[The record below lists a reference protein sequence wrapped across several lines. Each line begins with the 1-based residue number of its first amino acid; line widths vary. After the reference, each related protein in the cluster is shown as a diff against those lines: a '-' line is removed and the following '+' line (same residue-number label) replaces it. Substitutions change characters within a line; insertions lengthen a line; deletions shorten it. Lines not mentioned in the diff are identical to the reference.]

1 MRLLI
6 FCWITHSSL
15 AIFAQK
21 KTDIKDFNDSLFQS
35 FNKTI
40 LSDIDVSQ
48 KVQRPLIAVDS
59 VSKNIGFIY
68 ISNSTNGAKSRVK
81 SVVVNHKLEL
91 LFQKEASIA
100 TRKGTLDVTEVLD
113 CGDDWAIF
121 NTDDF
126 FIEEFLISKKDGSV
140 SKAKQYDP
148 KLLAHRR
155 VFKYQNK
162 LYLFTFDSK
171 NYILYQLEQGHIVSI
186 GKDKLPEIPKFNLE
200 KALEAAIYVR
210 DYRLPK
216 FSESAGNYKVFT
228 IQNQLVFSFDIV
240 TKTESQML
248 TLSFDLATGI
258 ASKVSR
264 NYPSVASSLAMTL
277 GVAKTKGY
285 QFGSFISSDSKVFL
299 STINEKDFVISIQN
313 LEGSNELRRI
323 TCSKKEGFGFRNSAI
338 YNDQSNHNMWSGKQ
352 QRKALDTLGEAQFWE
367 HIVKSGLTI
376 LAVPTEGGYN
386 LTCGNYV
393 YNTTDDGSVLAAGI
407 LFGAIGA
414 GIAGG
419 LAAENSGTDSQYFY
433 AHLNTSL
440 EPVKDIE
447 LPTHQTQQYKVFDY
461 NPRFKY
467 RTYFQID
474 GKNAFCIYHSDSKKL
489 MLVSE

>member
-6 FCWITHSSL
+6 FCWITLSFS
-15 AIFAQK
+15 AVFAQK
-21 KTDIKDFNDSLFQS
+21 QTDIKDFNDTLFQA

-40 LSDIDVSQ
+40 LSDIDVSR
-48 KVQRPLIAVDS
+48 KVLRSLIAVDA
-59 VSKNIGFIY
+59 VSKNTGFIY
-68 ISNSTNGAKSRVK
+68 ISNATNGAKSRVK
-81 SVVVNHKLEL
+81 TVVVNNKLEL
-91 LFQKEASIA
+91 LFQKEAFIA

-113 CGDDWAIF
+113 CGNDWAVF

-126 FIEEFLISKKDGSV
+126 FIEEFLISKKDGSIV
-140 SKAKQYDP
+140 KAKQYDP
-148 KLLAHRR
+148 KLLTQRR
-155 VFKYQNK
+155 IFKHQNK
-162 LYLFTFDSK
+162 LYLLTFDRK
-171 NYILYQLEQGHIVSI
+171 NYMLYQLEHGNTVSI
-186 GKDKLPEIPKFNLE
+186 GKGKLPEIPKFNLE
-200 KALEAAIYVR
+200 KALDAAIYVR

-228 IQNQLVFSFDIV
+228 IQNQLVFSFDIL
-240 TKTESQML
+240 TKTESQMM
-248 TLSFDLATGI
+248 TISFDLATGI
-258 ASKVSR
+258 ASKASR
-264 NYPSVASSLAMTL
+264 SYPSVASSLAMTS

-313 LEGSNELRRI
+313 LESSTELKRI
-323 TCSKKEGFGFRNSAI
+323 TCSKKEGFGFRNSAF
-338 YNDQSNHNMWSGKQ
+338 YNDLSNHNIWSGKQ

-376 LAVPTEGGYN
+376 MAVPTEGGYD

-393 YNTTDDGSVLAAGI
+393 YNETDDGSVLAAGI

-419 LAAENSGTDSQYFY
+419 LTAENSGTDSQYFY
-433 AHLNTSL
+433 AHLSTSF
-440 EPVKDIE
+440 EPVKDAE
-447 LPTHQTQQYKVFDY
+447 LPTHLTQQFKVFDF

-467 RTYFQID
+467 RTYFRTD
-474 GKNAFCIYHSDSKKL
+474 GKNTFCVYHPDSKKL